1 MKIVVSK
8 AKYRIYLQKDDV
20 GIKLKLL
27 GLNSLTIPSGVAKLW
42 TPNFFDLY
50 VCCQGHCTLG
60 LGRCDLCVIVY
71 LEWDV

>member
-27 GLNSLTIPSGVAKLW
+27 GLNSLTIPSGVVKLW
-42 TPNFFDLY
+42 KPNFLTRMSI
-50 VCCQGHCTLG
+50 VRVVAHWVLG
-60 LGRCDLCVIVY
+60 DVTCV
-71 LEWDV
+71 

>member
-42 TPNFFDLY
+42 TPNFLT
-50 VCCQGHCTLG
+50 CTSVVRVVAHWVLG
-60 LGRCDLCVIVY
+60 NVTCV
-71 LEWDV
+71 